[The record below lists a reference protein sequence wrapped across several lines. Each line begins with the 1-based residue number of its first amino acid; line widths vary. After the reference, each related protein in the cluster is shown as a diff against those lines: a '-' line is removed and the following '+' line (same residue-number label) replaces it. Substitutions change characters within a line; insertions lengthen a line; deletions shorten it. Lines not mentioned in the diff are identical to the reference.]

1 MTKCDVGSLEV
12 HLTYKFVYI
21 KNAEGIEAKRV
32 YPFLGNKVTEHCTDG
47 HSYMSGD
54 ALFGCGRYI

>member
-12 HLTYKFVYI
+12 HHTYKFVYI

-32 YPFLGNKVTEHCTDG
+32 YPHRKDIDG
-47 HSYMSGD
+47 VGGHT
-54 ALFGCGRYI
+54 L